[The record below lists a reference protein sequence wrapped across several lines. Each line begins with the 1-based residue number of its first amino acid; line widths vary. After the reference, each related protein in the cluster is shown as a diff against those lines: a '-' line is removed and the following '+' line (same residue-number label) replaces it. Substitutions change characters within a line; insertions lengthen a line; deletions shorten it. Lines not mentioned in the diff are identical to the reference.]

1 MNQERI
7 FTVLKGP
14 HVSEKATV
22 AADQANQYVFRVSTD
37 ATRAEIKAA
46 IEQLFK
52 VSVVGVQV
60 ANVKGKVKAN
70 RYGATRRPG
79 WKKAYV
85 RVASGQEIDFS
96 VVA

>member
-22 AADQANQYVFRVSTD
+22 AADRANQYVFRVSTD

-52 VSVVGVQV
+52 VSVVGIQV
-60 ANVKGKVKAN
+60 ANVKGKVKAT
-70 RYGATRRPG
+70 RYGASRRPG

>member
-1 MNQERI
+1 MNQERLFI
-7 FTVLKGP
+7 VLKGP
-14 HVSEKATV
+14 HISEKATA
-22 AADQANQYVFRVSTD
+22 AADSANQYVFRVATD

-46 IEQLFK
+46 VEQLFK
-52 VSVVGVQV
+52 VAVIGVQV

-70 RYGATRRPG
+70 RHGASRRPS

-85 RVASGQEIDFS
+85 RVAGGQEIDFS